1 MGKVKNK
8 YFRIIIALALLFYL
22 SGCRDTYSYY
32 LRGSLE
38 QKQVLRRLFKL
49 LEQQEE
55 EVGENR
61 FILVQ
66 QIANRLLGT
75 GEREK
80 AILFLT
86 TYVEQNPRD
95 PYNGYYLGVVAQ
107 SYKELAALPLAI
119 HYYERILLNYPDL
132 AVNGGS
138 IHFSCLQ
145 EMINLVDEPE
155 ERIGYYKELISRFSE
170 NIDLGVAYYF
180 LARAYEEVGQWEQAI
195 RTFQKFLKYPEAE
208 IPGSANAHARIREKV
223 DFYYSDKS
231 WAVENLQTLV
241 EEIKRAI
248 RTRNTRRLL
257 TYQAKVNFFT
267 MSWSQAEAD
276 EHGAL
281 IFDIGSFL
289 HTSRVTANPELDI
302 DSNAGEA
309 FLRTTRWSYR
319 IPTWYL
325 YFRKVNFKPDPEI
338 NGRWEWAGIYLGE
351 KL

>member
-1 MGKVKNK
+1 MEKVKNK
-8 YFRIIIALALLFYL
+8 FIRIIIALALLFFL
-22 SGCRDTYSYY
+22 SGCRDSYSYY
-32 LRGSLE
+32 LQGNLE

-49 LEQQEE
+49 LEQQQE

-80 AILFLT
+80 TILFLT

-95 PYNGYYLGVVAQ
+95 PYNAYYLGIVAQ

-155 ERIGYYKELISRFSE
+155 ERISYYKELISRFSE

-195 RTFQKFLKYPEAE
+195 RTFQKFLKHPGTE

-223 DFYYSDKS
+223 GFYYSDKS

-241 EEIKRAI
+241 DEIKRAI

-289 HTSRVTANPELDI
+289 HTSRVTADPELDI

-325 YFRKVNFKPDPEI
+325 YFRKVSFKPDPEI